1 MELQLDPLFQTIT
14 LVVLVLILVADLLI
28 ILKRPHIPAAKE
40 STLWVVFYVTLGLI
54 FAGGLW
60 IVAGG

>member
-28 ILKRPHIPAAKE
+28 ILKRPHIPRRRSRRSGSC
-40 STLWVVFYVTLGLI
+40 ST
-54 FAGGLW
+54 
-60 IVAGG
+60 